1 MNKYEYYVIINK
13 YNLQFVNLEGYGV
26 NKIKDARKFLTYES
40 AKKELET
47 FDEPEDFRIY
57 MAEERIE
64 VDFELIESEDK
75 Q

>member
-1 MNKYEYYVIINK
+1 MDKYTYYVIINK
-13 YNLQFVNLEGYGV
+13 YNLEFVDLRGYGTK
-26 NKIKDARKFLTYES
+26 KIKDARKFTTYAS
-40 AKKELET
+40 AIQELET

-57 MAEERIE
+57 LAEERVE

>member
-13 YNLQFVNLEGYGV
+13 YNLQFVNSEGYGV